1 MSSQLTFPNQRETW
15 WVWKFSCCVRKRKKG
30 VRLPVLRN
38 FKYCVYSHVVP
49 PIWLHKRLHTLLPLT
64 RPESKQFKPSTN
76 DPCLSFS
83 RTVRG
88 NVCVAATTRNSLHTC
103 SCFNF
108 GVKMS
113 LFVPLHVD
121 LYVQQRLIHFLSHQ
135 VNSEDKKWNLPKD
148 LVAYYWS
155 TSLSSV

>member
-1 MSSQLTFPNQRETW
+1 M
-15 WVWKFSCCVRKRKKG
+15 
-30 VRLPVLRN
+30 LRN

-64 RPESKQFKPSTN
+64 RLESKQFKPSTN

-88 NVCVAATTRNSLHTC
+88 DVCVAATTRNSLHTC

-108 GVKMS
+108 GVKIEFLTEDMCLS

-121 LYVQQRLIHFLSHQ
+121 LYVQRRLIHFLSHQ
-135 VNSEDKKWNLPKD
+135 VNSEDKKLNLPIWW
-148 LVAYYWS
+148 LTIGPHRSAPF
-155 TSLSSV
+155 SLCLLFLQSIS

>member
-1 MSSQLTFPNQRETW
+1 MSSQLTFPNLRGTLR
-15 WVWKFSCCVRKRKKG
+15 VRKFSCCVRKRKRSATAALG
-30 VRLPVLRN
+30 N

-103 SCFNF
+103 SYFNF
-108 GVKMS
+108 GVKIEF
-113 LFVPLHVD
+113 LTQDVLIRFFVCTSACITSTFNKRFPLKGKK
-121 LYVQQRLIHFLSHQ
+121 
-135 VNSEDKKWNLPKD
+135 DKI
-148 LVAYYWS
+148 
-155 TSLSSV
+155 